1 MTDASPDHRT
11 NLPKAGTSAAP
22 DLTGRLWLARLS
34 IGWERV
40 WPAVWPA
47 LTVAGLFC
55 IVALLDLLPRLHFA
69 LHAAAL
75 ALFAG
80 ALGTALWKVRHVFAL
95 PGHAEGR
102 RRLEVASGFTHRP
115 LAALEDEMAGAT
127 PDPATRVLW
136 ETHRRRLIARLAQ
149 VRIGPPHPGMP
160 TRDPR
165 AIRAVLVLGL
175 AVAFGVG
182 GDRAG
187 HNFAR
192 AFTPGVDVAAAPPGT
207 LDLWITPPAYT
218 GLPPVLPRAE
228 IASIAVPVGSQ
239 LIAQVSGGSASP
251 RLTLDGMPVPF
262 APIDLAAAPAA
273 GASGAAPGPRLQ
285 SWRVASELTTG
296 HRLTVEQG
304 ERALGAWDL
313 TLIPDAPPT
322 VEFVQPPQA
331 SQRATLRLEY
341 RAKDDYGLAG
351 IVAEIRRDAPDDTT
365 GAGAPIDLALP
376 LSAPRAKDSTAAN
389 FYDLTAHPWA
399 GLPVTV
405 TLRATDVA
413 GQTGA
418 SEPVRTILPERVFQH
433 PVARALV
440 EQRKLLITQP
450 ALRNVVSRALAAIAS
465 NPVQFADD
473 AVVLLAL
480 RVGSLR
486 LSKSIETSVID
497 DIQGLLWDTALRIE
511 DGQLSA
517 AERELRAI
525 QQKLQDA
532 LANNAP
538 NSEIEK
544 LMAELQQ
551 AIDKYL
557 QSLVEQAMRNPD
569 QPRAPPD
576 RNARRMDRND
586 LQKLLDQARQLART
600 GAREAAKDL
609 LARLQEMLENLR
621 GAQANRDG
629 QQRGQPGDG
638 QAQEMMKS
646 LQELMQR
653 QQSLI
658 DKTFRRSQ
666 QNRPGQFRPGQPGQ
680 QGQRGQQGQQGQQG
694 EGEGEGEGEGDDA
707 GEQDALAGALGDMM
721 RQLEEMMGSAPDGFG
736 RSERSMRDS
745 GEQLRRGAPGR
756 ALRPQMDA
764 LDQLR
769 AGARE
774 AMRQMMQRFGQ
785 AQQGEGAAD
794 EAFND
799 QNQQDQ
805 RDPLGRPPEGDGSA
819 MTDLGQRIPG
829 IGEGQLL
836 RSQEILDELIR
847 RLGERSRTT
856 IERDYLE
863 RLLRRF

>member
-1 MTDASPDHRT
+1 MTEASPDHRT
-11 NLPKAGTSAAP
+11 NLPPAAGPA
-22 DLTGRLWLARLS
+22 LGRRLWLARFA

-40 WPAVWPA
+40 WPAIWPA
-47 LTVAGLFC
+47 LTVAGLFS

-80 ALGTALWKVRHVFAL
+80 ALGFAIWKIRHVFAL

-102 RRLEVASGFTHRP
+102 RRLEIASGFAHRP
-115 LAALEDEMAGAT
+115 LAALEDEMVAGGA
-127 PDPATRVLW
+127 DPATRALW

-149 VRIGPPHPGMP
+149 VRVGPPRPGMP
-160 TRDPR
+160 GRDPR
-165 AIRAVLVLGL
+165 AFRALLVLGL

-182 GDRAG
+182 GERAG
-187 HNFAR
+187 RNFAR
-192 AFTPGVDVAAAPPGT
+192 AFVPGVDTVAALPGT

-218 GLPPVLPRAE
+218 GLPPVLPHADL
-228 IASIAVPVGSQ
+228 ATVAVPVGSQ
-239 LIAQVSGGSASP
+239 LIAQVSGGSGPP
-251 RLTLDGMPVPF
+251 RLTLDGKPIPF
-262 APIDLAAAPAA
+262 APVDLAAAPAP
-273 GASGAAPGPRLQ
+273 SVPGAAPAPRLQ
-285 SWRVASELTTG
+285 SWRVASELVTG
-296 HRLTVEQG
+296 TRLTVEQG
-304 ERALGAWDL
+304 ERSLGSWNL
-313 TLIPDAPPT
+313 TLIPDAAPT
-322 VEFVQPPQA
+322 VEFAQSPLA

-351 IVAEIRRDAPDDTT
+351 IVAEIRRDAPEDKT
-365 GAGAPIDLALP
+365 GAGLPIDLAMP
-376 LSAPRAKDSTAAN
+376 LSAPRAKESSAAN
-389 FYDLTAHPWA
+389 FFDLTAHPWA

-413 GQTGA
+413 GQTGV
-418 SEPVRTILPERVFQH
+418 SETVRVTLPERVFQH

-440 EQRKLLITQP
+440 EQRKLLIAESAP
-450 ALRNVVSRALAAIAS
+450 RNVVSRALAAIAS
-465 NPVQFADD
+465 NPTQFADD
-473 AVVLLAL
+473 PVVLLAL
-480 RVGSLR
+480 RVSSLR
-486 LSKSIETSVID
+486 LLRSSEPTVIED
-497 DIQGLLWDTALRIE
+497 MQGLLWDTALRIE
-511 DGQLSA
+511 DGRLSA
-517 AERELRAI
+517 AERELRAL

-557 QSLVEQAMRNPD
+557 QSLVEQALRNPES
-569 QPRAPPD
+569 QRPSPQD
-576 RNARRMDRND
+576 RNAQRMDRND

-621 GAQANRDG
+621 TAQIQRG
-629 QQRGQPGDG
+629 ERQQGQPGDG

-646 LQELMQR
+646 LQEMMQR
-653 QQSLI
+653 QQGLI
-658 DKTFRRSQ
+658 DRTFRKSQ
-666 QNRPGQFRPGQPGQ
+666 QNRPGQFRPGQQGQ

-694 EGEGEGEGEGDDA
+694 QGQGEGEGEGDDA
-707 GEQDALAGALGDMM
+707 GEQQSLADALGEMM
-721 RQLEEMMGSAPDGFG
+721 RQLEEMMGEGGVPQGFG
-736 RSERSMRDS
+736 RSQRSMGES
-745 GEQLRRGAPGR
+745 GDQLRRGAPGR

-769 AGARE
+769 NGARE

-785 AQQGEGAAD
+785 AQGEGMGD
-794 EAFND
+794 EAFNGE
-799 QNQQDQ
+799 QQPDQ
-805 RDPLGRPPEGDGSA
+805 RDPLGRNPEGDGTSLSDA
-819 MTDLGQRIPG
+819 FQRIPG

-847 RLGERSRTT
+847 RLGERSRPAT
-856 IERDYLE
+856 ERDYLE
-863 RLLRRF
+863 RLLKRF